1 MISFENTIN
10 TLNEYGAKIRD
21 LYREKNIEA
30 GYDPAA
36 ELQNISFNVES
47 GDGNFAIVFNL
58 PSYWRWAEN
67 GRAPGRM
74 PPPGSLMK
82 WMEFNRI
89 LPSQVQLPNG
99 KSYIPSMQ
107 SLEFLIRRKIGR
119 DGTEGKHTW
128 EATENEIRDS
138 LVNAVKAA
146 IEKDFAAYIESTS
159 KSAEKDRE

>member
-58 PSYWRWAEN
+58 PEYWRWAEN
-67 GRAPGRM
+67 GRGPGKM

-82 WMEFNRI
+82 WMEFNQI

-138 LVNAVKAA
+138 LVNAVKVA

>member
-1 MISFENTIN
+1 MISFENTIS

-58 PSYWRWAEN
+58 PEYWRWAEN
-67 GRAPGRM
+67 GRGPGKM

-82 WMEFNRI
+82 WMEFNQI

-138 LVNAVKAA
+138 LVNAVKNA

-159 KSAEKDRE
+159 KRAEKDRE

>member
-1 MISFENTIN
+1 MVDFTETLN
-10 TLNEYGAKIRD
+10 TLNEYGDKIRN

-47 GDGNFAIVFNL
+47 GNGNFAIVFHL
-58 PSYWRWAEN
+58 PEYWRFAEN
-67 GRAPGRM
+67 GRGPGRM

-82 WMEFNRI
+82 WMEFKQI

-128 EATENEIRDS
+128 EATEKEIRES
-138 LVNAVKAA
+138 LVRDVKAA
-146 IEKDFAAYIESTS
+146 VEKDFRRYIEERT
-159 KSAEKDRE
+159 KRGRKT

>member
-1 MISFENTIN
+1 MIDFTETLN
-10 TLNEYGAKIRD
+10 TLNEYGDKIRN
-21 LYREKNIEA
+21 LYRQKNIEA

-47 GDGNFAIVFNL
+47 GNGNFAIVFHL
-58 PSYWRWAEN
+58 PEYWRFAEN
-67 GRAPGRM
+67 GRGPGRM

-82 WMEFNRI
+82 WMEFNQI

-128 EATENEIRDS
+128 EATEKEIRES
-138 LVNAVKAA
+138 LVRGVKAA
-146 IEKDFAAYIESTS
+146 VENDFRRYIEERT
-159 KSAEKDRE
+159 KRGRKT